1 MLFLRFTSAKQKLSF
16 AFQKEAENTNFE
28 EMKTLT
34 DKISDLVNS
43 HPHLKTMSLSCAT
56 KSNNDTQ
63 EDQTILPPKAFD
75 V

>member
-1 MLFLRFTSAKQKLSF
+1 
-16 AFQKEAENTNFE
+16 
-28 EMKTLT
+28 MKTLT